1 MLVRTVI
8 LYAVMTVCAV
18 AFHEHTYAVWELK
31 EDLQIRIMN
40 LWELL
45 QQLEYVDP
53 DQRIMVYEEIAHKT
67 GHRTH
72 SQPTDTARST
82 TTSVAYILYMDLVYI
97 LTGVFISAIAIS
109 VVLGKMNGTLIW

>member
-18 AFHEHTYAVWELK
+18 AFHEHTYAVWELR

-45 QQLEYVDP
+45 QQLEYVTS
-53 DQRIMVYEEIAHKT
+53 DQRVVVYEEIQHI
-67 GHRTH
+67 
-72 SQPTDTARST
+72 RSE
-82 TTSVAYILYMDLVYI
+82 IQRIIDL
-97 LTGVFISAIAIS
+97 
-109 VVLGKMNGTLIW
+109 LIQHDQQQHP